1 MKRILFFLSLVSGT
15 CLVSCD
21 DNSEQVI
28 PADEAPPVKNKNASD
43 EWKDGGENLF
53 KGKIMDWRNSDS
65 DEKLAIS
72 AKYLQNSDSVPSE
85 EIIREHAETLV
96 TCINESVDGM
106 ATMNDDPIAKV
117 AASCL
122 FSMGFLEENDHDRLR
137 KKRE

>member
-1 MKRILFFLSLVSGT
+1 MNRIIFFFSCLTAT
-15 CLVSCD
+15 CIVSCD

-28 PADEAPPVKNKNASD
+28 PADEAPSIKKQDTSD
-43 EWKDGGENLF
+43 EWKKGGEKLYE
-53 KGKIMDWRNSDS
+53 GKIMDWRKSGSN
-65 DEKLAIS
+65 EKLAIS

-85 EIIREHAETLV
+85 DLIREHAETLV

-122 FSMGFLEENDHDRLR
+122 FSMGFLEENDDDRLR
-137 KKRE
+137 R